1 MIDGLGFFV
10 FAISSMAVSC
20 LVGWRTGKT
29 GSEKLN
35 RLRLRAVLI
44 TVALFFT
51 VVPLVPVAISI
62 VISIVLTGGVE
73 SLDYFLSMGALSIF
87 IVLVGVMSGIVGL
100 WAILVLS
107 VLFCLATLSI
117 SRRSSGSGEL
127 LSKGQFVRLAQQ
139 EEFLWNVEEK
149 SAGQKGCQ

>member
-35 RLRLRAVLI
+35 RLRLRAVLN

-51 VVPLVPVAISI
+51 VVPLVPVA
-62 VISIVLTGGVE
+62 ISIVLTGGVE